1 MAAGFARITKAR
13 GIVSATLDYFVLPV
27 EVLELLLRALFDI
40 VNFGIFF
47 RLPNINI
54 VGVRG
59 RKLKR
64 RYVFNEELLVCLVTV
79 FIRMLFGMSTTIIEG
94 VRGSWEVQDRRSS
107 I

>member
-40 VNFGIFF
+40 VYFF

-59 RKLKR
+59 RKFER
-64 RYVFNEELLVCLVTV
+64 RYYTL
-79 FIRMLFGMSTTIIEG
+79 
-94 VRGSWEVQDRRSS
+94 
-107 I
+107 